1 MTGPFASR
9 SHCACVVVQN
19 YDYDEAA
26 AKLKIKADWLKDHIS
41 TLPHMKFG
49 HNAAVFCDCDLRL
62 IQAINTVLPPRAA
75 EHLTPPQ
82 QTQAES
88 QTTAPTTP
96 AYTALR
102 PSKGRKRQT
111 AGV

>member
-1 MTGPFASR
+1 MTGPLGSR
-9 SHCACVVVQN
+9 SHCTCVVVRN

-26 AKLKIKADWLKDHIS
+26 SKLKIKADWLRDHIS
-41 TLPHMKFG
+41 GLPHMKFG

-62 IQAINTVLPPRAA
+62 IQAMNTVLPPRAA
-75 EHLTPPQ
+75 ALLTPPE
-82 QTQAES
+82 AS
-88 QTTAPTTP
+88 SATP
-96 AYTALR
+96 ADPAYAALR